1 MLGFGPHKN
10 EFKFFGGGEV
20 LSEERNFPH
29 DGRNLLLLFRHSV
42 FHKNFILLGGI
53 WDAQKMSTK
62 LLYRYLLPRAKSVV
76 TREKTSF
83 QIAGKWTKNIV
94 AYHDFSH
101 SIFNSINSI
110 KSDKQTIL
118 VNLNMQSNTLAH
130 IHQIKSFVQKFPGA
144 EIIYFPCDM
153 NDDAL
158 LYLQIKHEIPQIRY
172 YDWTNHP
179 LQDTLKL
186 FASCTAGIGA
196 RLHFLIPL
204 KLYHK
209 DFIPIVY
216 AHKVEKMLAE

>member
-1 MLGFGPHKN
+1 M
-10 EFKFFGGGEV
+10 
-20 LSEERNFPH
+20 
-29 DGRNLLLLFRHSV
+29 
-42 FHKNFILLGGI
+42 
-53 WDAQKMSTK
+53 
-62 LLYRYLLPRAKSVV
+62 

-158 LYLQIKHEIPQIRY
+158 LYLQIKH
-172 YDWTNHP
+172 
-179 LQDTLKL
+179 
-186 FASCTAGIGA
+186 
-196 RLHFLIPL
+196 
-204 KLYHK
+204 
-209 DFIPIVY
+209 
-216 AHKVEKMLAE
+216 